1 MMIILE
7 QMESSLLTFNCS
19 LNTPKNLATITAPY
33 QILATPK
40 TKPFEANSQVL
51 IHVYYTTRVFSDDA
65 IEPRSY
71 VRNYLQNYRELAI
84 GIGTKNIL
92 IHLPATLNEFKN
104 LGKGIKV
111 MVDELSGFNIHLEI
125 PSWSADLRKTMKN
138 VDEYM
143 EVIERTLM
151 EITNDES
158 LVDSSLKITNDRTSM
173 KKSTDGS
180 LLMKNIDETLMKNIS
195 ERTSLKTLVDSSSM
209 KDTDEDSSM
218 KITSE
223 RTSMKDN
230 DETLMKTLVDSSSVK
245 ITSERTS
252 VKNDSDESSL
262 KTLVDS
268 SLMKDNG
275 GFHFVPDTAHLH
287 ANGCNTNDMIRIIEK
302 YKHKIQY
309 IHLNGNKQAM
319 FRSDNHVPIFSVENK
334 INNWE
339 FLSEYISKLNKICIA
354 EITKEGCSWKD
365 WEDYA
370 KKYKFELVK
379 RHKAMR
385 HQ

>member
-143 EVIERTLM
+143 EVIERTIE
-151 EITNDES
+151 EIS
-158 LVDSSLKITNDRTSM
+158 
-173 KKSTDGS
+173 
-180 LLMKNIDETLMKNIS
+180 MKNIDETLMKNIS

-209 KDTDEDSSM
+209 KDTDE
-218 KITSE
+218 
-223 RTSMKDN
+223 
-230 DETLMKTLVDSSSVK
+230 TLMKTLVDSS
-245 ITSERTS
+245 S